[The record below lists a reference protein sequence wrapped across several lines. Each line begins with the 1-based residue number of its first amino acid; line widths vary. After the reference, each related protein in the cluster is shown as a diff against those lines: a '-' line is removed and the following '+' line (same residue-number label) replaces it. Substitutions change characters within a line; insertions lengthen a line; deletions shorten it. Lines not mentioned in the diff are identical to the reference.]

1 MKLRFRHVCL
11 FWGIMDALYLTHY
24 IWVNIARQRLPFISD
39 VVDFSHH
46 YAEQGGGIW
55 LVVIFALSM
64 ITTLSL
70 GLSAILLLM
79 GWTKVFGLIA
89 MQTPLR
95 LLLVIPSITFLP
107 WLFTRFS
114 HHGIALA
121 ISLLIL
127 SEVIKVGSF
136 IIAKRGRQQGI

>member
-11 FWGIMDALYLTHY
+11 FWGIMDALYLAHY
-24 IWVNIARQRLPFISD
+24 LWANITRQRLPFISD
-39 VVDFSHH
+39 VLDFTHH

-55 LVVIFALSM
+55 LVVIFILSM

-70 GLSAILLLM
+70 VLSAILLLM
-79 GWTKVFGLIA
+79 GRTKVFGLIVL
-89 MQTPLR
+89 QTPLR

-107 WLFTRFS
+107 WLFATFS
-114 HHGIALA
+114 HRGIAVA

-136 IIAKRGRQQGI
+136 IIAKRGRQQDI